1 MWVATL
7 FASNKWIG
15 EKMWTATLLARYKC
29 AGEKKIKKLKKSI
42 DKFKS
47 IVYHKNTLRYIYLKT
62 DEFPKYLGTLF
73 LYKPP
78 LFNTSPNNNS
88 IIINIIT
95 SYKSKKF
102 SIFIII
108 INRRKITI
116 IHFINLF
123 NKIMKRI
130 LQIII

>member
-62 DEFPKYLGTLF
+62 EEFPKYLGTLF

-95 SYKSKKF
+95 SYKSKKHP
-102 SIFIII
+102 IFIII